1 MKVKLLY
8 TVFPCLLLALTCDM
22 GLVAR
27 SQEQDVAAA
36 QEEQQT
42 EEQDIS
48 YTAGVAQINDEIN
61 DETEQEEAAEGLS
74 LAAGEAAI
82 AQDIIDSDT
91 TELESYAQEQRQ
103 SQEVEAVSEASH
115 GESENEYSNLAI
127 ADVNNYV
134 NVRSTPNTEGE
145 IVGKMYD
152 GSVAQVQSITT
163 ESDGDWFQ
171 VISGEVEGYI
181 KAEFFIYGD
190 AAAEVIDNYVTRY
203 AVVQADRLNVRE
215 EPDTSASRIGYIDHG
230 EKAQIIEY
238 GEEWTKIR
246 YTDEKQGYVASEF
259 ITVEEEFIYAKSI
272 AEEQAEQAALQEL
285 QQRAAQTEQIAPENT
300 TVVITPPA
308 TSYTTNAE
316 LRSAIVQYAMQYLGT
331 PYVHGGRSLA
341 SGTDC
346 SGFTS
351 YIYAEF
357 GYSLSRTPQGQWGGN
372 GRSISVSEIQPGDIV
387 CYSSNG
393 SKCTHVGIYIGNG
406 QIVHEAN
413 SRKGTIVSDIY
424 YDNTFIGVK
433 NVID

>member
-27 SQEQDVAAA
+27 SQEQDVAAV

-42 EEQDIS
+42 KEQDIS

-61 DETEQEEAAEGLS
+61 DETEQEEATEGLS

-285 QQRAAQTEQIAPENT
+285 QQRAAQTEQTAPENT

-357 GYSLSRTPQGQWGGN
+357 GYSLSRTPQGQWG
-372 GRSISVSEIQPGDIV
+372 SVSEVQPGDIV

>member
-27 SQEQDVAAA
+27 SQEQDMATA

-42 EEQDIS
+42 KEQDIS
-48 YTAGVAQINDEIN
+48 YTAGVAQINDEI
-61 DETEQEEAAEGLS
+61 EREEEAEQIS

-82 AQDIIDSDT
+82 AQDIIDSDAA
-91 TELESYAQEQRQ
+91 ELESYAQEQRQ
-103 SQEVEAVSEASH
+103 SQEVEAVDEASH

-203 AVVQADRLNVRE
+203 AVVQADRLNVR
-215 EPDTSASRIGYIDHG
+215 
-230 EKAQIIEY
+230 
-238 GEEWTKIR
+238 
-246 YTDEKQGYVASEF
+246 
-259 ITVEEEFIYAKSI
+259 
-272 AEEQAEQAALQEL
+272 QESH
-285 QQRAAQTEQIAPENT
+285 PES
-300 TVVITPPA
+300 A
-308 TSYTTNAE
+308 TSIMGKRH
-316 LRSAIVQYAMQYLGT
+316 RS
-331 PYVHGGRSLA
+331 
-341 SGTDC
+341 
-346 SGFTS
+346 
-351 YIYAEF
+351 
-357 GYSLSRTPQGQWGGN
+357 
-372 GRSISVSEIQPGDIV
+372 
-387 CYSSNG
+387 
-393 SKCTHVGIYIGNG
+393 
-406 QIVHEAN
+406 
-413 SRKGTIVSDIY
+413 
-424 YDNTFIGVK
+424 
-433 NVID
+433 

>member
-1 MKVKLLY
+1 MKAKLLY

-27 SQEQDVAAA
+27 SQEQDMTVA

-42 EEQDIS
+42 DEQQIS
-48 YTAGVAQINDEIN
+48 YTAGVAQLNDEIAL
-61 DETEQEEAAEGLS
+61 EKEAQTVS
-74 LAAGEAAI
+74 LAAGEAEI
-82 AQDIIDSDT
+82 AQDIIDSDAA
-91 TELESYAQEQRQ
+91 ELESYAQEQRQ
-103 SQEVEAVSEASH
+103 SQEAEAVSEASH
-115 GESENEYSNLAI
+115 GGSENEYSNLAI

-190 AAAEVIDNYVTRY
+190 AAAEVIDNYVTHY
-203 AVVQADRLNVRE
+203 AVVQADRLNVRQ

-246 YTDEKQGYVASEF
+246 YTEDTEGYVASEF

-285 QQRAAQTEQIAPENT
+285 QQRAVQTEQTAPENT
-300 TVVITPPA
+300 TVVVTPPP
-308 TSYTTNAE
+308 TNYTTNTE

-331 PYVHGGRSLA
+331 PYVHGGRSLT

-424 YDNTFIGVK
+424 YDSTFIGVK